1 MSESPEEPS
10 GGATEAQARMRTSSF
25 RLRVVPLGTSAG
37 RPTLARGASAL
48 AVVAEGAWV
57 LCDCGEGA
65 QVAALRAGLSF
76 SRLDAVLIT
85 HLHGDHFNGLPGL
98 LGTLGL
104 EGRERPLT
112 VAGPRGIASLLEALA
127 RAGSLGIGGLPL
139 LIVELEGEGG
149 RLELP
154 ADAAISFG
162 VESRALTHRVPTFG
176 YRVSLRDR
184 PGTLDVEAALA
195 AGVPR
200 GPLLAEVKEGRTVML
215 PDGRRLEG
223 SKFLGPV
230 RRGPS
235 VAYALDTTPCR
246 AAVELGR
253 GADVL
258 VHESTYEH
266 ARAELAHARGHS
278 TGVEAGRI
286 ALEASAGTLLLTHF
300 SPSVDG
306 ERVADEARSI
316 HGRVVAAADQQG
328 LEVTAPDPAPAASSA
343 ELRP

>member
-1 MSESPEEPS
+1 MTPSADEPS
-10 GGATEAQARMRTSSF
+10 ELPRDPSGRMRTSSH

-48 AVVAEGAWV
+48 AVAAEGAWV

-65 QVAALRAGLSF
+65 QVAALRAGLSL

-112 VAGPRGIASLLEALA
+112 VAGPRGIATLLETLA
-127 RAGSLGIGGLPL
+127 RAGALGIGGLPVQ
-139 LIVELEGEGG
+139 IVELDGDGG
-149 RLELP
+149 VVPLSQDDDGFR
-154 ADAAISFG
+154 
-162 VESRALTHRVPTFG
+162 VTALQLAHRVPTYG
-176 YRVSLRDR
+176 YRVSLPDR
-184 PGTLDVEAALA
+184 PGALDVDAALA

-200 GPLLAEVKEGRTVML
+200 GPLLAGIKEGRTVVL
-215 PDGRRLEG
+215 PDGRAVDGAR
-223 SKFLGPV
+223 FLGPP

-235 VAYALDTTPCR
+235 IAYALDTTPC
-246 AAVELGR
+246 ATAVQLGR

-266 ARAELAHARGHS
+266 ARAELAHSRGHS
-278 TGVEAGRI
+278 TGVEAARI
-286 ALEASAGTLLLTHF
+286 ASEAQAGTLLLTHF
-300 SPSVDG
+300 SPSVDA
-306 ERVADEARSI
+306 ERVADEARAV
-316 HGRVVAAADQQG
+316 HPRVTAAAD
-328 LEVTAPDPAPAASSA
+328 LAAIEVEAPP
-343 ELRP
+343 

>member
-1 MSESPEEPS
+1 MTAFPEEAS
-10 GGATEAQARMRTSSF
+10 VAASDAQARARTSSF

-48 AVVAEGAWV
+48 AVAAEGAWV

-76 SRLDAVLIT
+76 SRLEAVLIT

-112 VAGPRGIASLLEALA
+112 VAGPRGIAALLDALA

-139 LIVELEGEGG
+139 LIVELDGEGG

-154 ADAAISFG
+154 ADAAISFA
-162 VESRALTHRVPTFG
+162 VETRPLAHRVPTFG
-176 YRVSLRDR
+176 YRVSLPDR
-184 PGTLDVEAALA
+184 PGTLDVEAAVS

-200 GPLLAEVKEGRTVML
+200 GPLLAEVKEGRTVVL
-215 PDGRRLEG
+215 PDGRRLDG
-223 SKFLGPV
+223 SQFLGPV

-253 GADVL
+253 SADVL

-266 ARAELAHARGHS
+266 ARADLAHERGHS
-278 TGVEAGRI
+278 TGVEAARI

-306 ERVADEARSI
+306 ERVADEARSV
-316 HGRVVAAADQQG
+316 HPRVVAAADLAG
-328 LEVTAPDPAPAASSA
+328 IDVASG
-343 ELRP
+343 

>member
-1 MSESPEEPS
+1 MSESPEEGP
-10 GGATEAQARMRTSSF
+10 AEAAEAQARARTSSF

-48 AVVAEGAWV
+48 AVAAEGAWV

-65 QVAALRAGLSF
+65 QLAALRAGLSF

-112 VAGPRGIASLLEALA
+112 VAGPRGIASLLETLA

-139 LIVELEGEGG
+139 LVVELEGEGG
-149 RLELP
+149 LLELP
-154 ADAAISFG
+154 PEAAISFA
-162 VESRALTHRVPTFG
+162 VESRPLSHRVPTFG
-176 YRVSLRDR
+176 YRVSLPDR
-184 PGTLDVEAALA
+184 PGTLDVEGAVA
-195 AGVPR
+195 AGIPR
-200 GPLLAEVKEGRTVML
+200 GPLLSEVKEGRTVVL
-215 PDGRRLEG
+215 PDGRRLDG

-246 AAVELGR
+246 ASVELGR
-253 GADVL
+253 GADIL
-258 VHESTYEH
+258 IHESTYEH

-278 TGVEAGRI
+278 TGVEAARV
-286 ALEASAGTLLLTHF
+286 ASEAGAGTLLLTHF

-306 ERVADEARSI
+306 ERVADEARSV
-316 HGRVVAAADQQG
+316 HGRVVAAADQQE
-328 LEVTAPDPAPAASSA
+328 LEVSAPEASPARSSA